1 MNTLD
6 ARFLSPAAQEDLRR
20 RVVKAIRQDGLSQ
33 SAAARTFD
41 VSRTSVMKWLKA
53 VKRGGSAALR
63 SRPRGRR
70 PEPRLKGWQAA
81 TIVKLISDRTPDQLK
96 LPFMLWTREAVRDL
110 IEQRFGISV
119 SPRTAGRYLARW
131 GFTPQKPVRRAYEQN
146 SRAVEQ
152 WLKHDYPAIRAQA
165 KREKAEIH
173 WGDEMGLRSDY
184 QAGRSYARRGQTP
197 VIPGTGK
204 RFSCNVLSS
213 ITNRGRLAF
222 LVFRGKFSADVMIK
236 FLRRLIRNS
245 AYKVFLIVDGHPVHR
260 SAKVRNWVERH
271 ASQLRLFQLPTYSPE
286 LNPDELLNQD
296 VKVNAVGRSRPRDL
310 TEMEADVRSYL
321 RRTQGRPTIVRS
333 YFQERHVQYAAD
345 R

>member
-20 RVVKAIRQDGLSQ
+20 RVVKAIREDGLSQ

-53 VKRGGSAALR
+53 VQRGGSAALR

-70 PEPRLKGWQAA
+70 SEPRLKGWQAA
-81 TIVKLISDRTPDQLK
+81 TIVKLISNRTPDQLR
-96 LPFMLWTREAVRDL
+96 LSFMLWTREAVRDL
-110 IEQRFGISV
+110 IEQRFGIAV

-146 SRAVEQ
+146 PRAVER
-152 WLKHDYPAIRAQA
+152 WLKDEYPAIRAQA

-184 QAGRSYARRGQTP
+184 QAGRSYSRRGQTP

-204 RFSCNVLSS
+204 RFSCSVLSS

-236 FLRRLIRNS
+236 FLRRLIRN
-245 AYKVFLIVDGHPVHR
+245 AQQKVFLIVDSHPVHR
-260 SAKVRNWVERH
+260 SAKVVQWVQRH
-271 ASQLRLFQLPTYSPE
+271 ARQMRLFHLPTYSPE

-296 VKVNAVGRSRPRDL
+296 VKVNAVGRARPRDL
-310 TEMEADVRSYL
+310 ADMETNVRSYL
-321 RRTQGRPTIVRS
+321 RRTQGRPAIVRS
-333 YFQERHVQYAAD
+333 YFEERHVQYAAD
-345 R
+345 C

>member
-1 MNTLD
+1 MSTLD

-20 RVVKAIRQDGLSQ
+20 RVVKAIREDGLSQ

-53 VKRGGSAALR
+53 VERGGVAALR
-63 SRPRGRR
+63 ARIRGRR

-81 TIVKLISDRTPDQLK
+81 TIVKLISVRTPDQLR

-146 SRAVEQ
+146 PRAVKR
-152 WLKHDYPAIRAQA
+152 WLQNEYPAIRAQA
-165 KREKAEIH
+165 KREKAVIH

-184 QAGRSYARRGQTP
+184 QAGRSYSRRGQTP
-197 VIPGTGK
+197 VVPGTGK

-245 AYKVFLIVDGHPVHR
+245 TQKVFLIVDSHPVHR
-260 SAKVRNWVERH
+260 SAKVMHWAERH
-271 ASQLRLFQLPTYSPE
+271 AHQLRLFHLPTYSPE

-310 TEMEADVRSYL
+310 AEMEAHVRSYL
-321 RRTQGRPTIVRS
+321 RRTQGRPAIVRS
-333 YFQERHVQYAAD
+333 YFEERHVKYAAH

>member
-1 MNTLD
+1 MSTLD

-20 RVVKAIRQDGLSQ
+20 RVVKAIREDGLSQ

-53 VKRGGSAALR
+53 VERGGVAALR
-63 SRPRGRR
+63 ARIRGRR

-81 TIVKLISDRTPDQLK
+81 TIVKLISVRTPDQLR

-146 SRAVEQ
+146 PRAVKR
-152 WLKHDYPAIRAQA
+152 WLQNEYPAIRAQA
-165 KREKAEIH
+165 KREKAVIH

-184 QAGRSYARRGQTP
+184 QAGRSYSRRGQTP
-197 VIPGTGK
+197 VVPGTGK

-236 FLRRLIRNS
+236 FLQRLIRNS
-245 AYKVFLIVDGHPVHR
+245 TQKVFLIVDSHPVHR
-260 SAKVRNWVERH
+260 SAKVMHWAERH
-271 ASQLRLFQLPTYSPE
+271 AHQLRLFHLPTYSPE

-310 TEMEADVRSYL
+310 AEMEAHVRSYL
-321 RRTQGRPTIVRS
+321 RRTQGRPAIVRS
-333 YFQERHVQYAAD
+333 YFEERHVKYAAH

>member
-1 MNTLD
+1 MYSMSSRHISLK
-6 ARFLSPAAQEDLRR
+6 LSRL
-20 RVVKAIRQDGLSQ
+20 
-33 SAAARTFD
+33 
-41 VSRTSVMKWLKA
+41 
-53 VKRGGSAALR
+53 
-63 SRPRGRR
+63 R
-70 PEPRLKGWQAA
+70 PE
-81 TIVKLISDRTPDQLK
+81 TC
-96 LPFMLWTREAVRDL
+96 
-110 IEQRFGISV
+110 
-119 SPRTAGRYLARW
+119 
-131 GFTPQKPVRRAYEQN
+131 
-146 SRAVEQ
+146 
-152 WLKHDYPAIRAQA
+152 
-165 KREKAEIH
+165 
-173 WGDEMGLRSDY
+173 
-184 QAGRSYARRGQTP
+184 QTP

>member
-6 ARFLSPAAQEDLRR
+6 ARFLPPAAQEDLRR
-20 RVVKAIRQDGLSQ
+20 RVVKAIREDGLSQ
-33 SAAARTFD
+33 AAAARTFD

-53 VKRGGSAALR
+53 VERGGANALR
-63 SRPRGRR
+63 SRVRGRR
-70 PEPRLKGWQAA
+70 PEPLLKGWQAA

-110 IEQRFGISV
+110 IEQRFGYSV

-146 SRAVEQ
+146 TRVVQQ
-152 WLKHDYPAIRAQA
+152 WLKNEYPAIRAQA

-184 QAGRSYARRGQTP
+184 QAGRSYARRGHTP

-204 RFSCNVLSS
+204 RFACNVISS

-222 LVFRGKFSADVMIK
+222 LVFRGKFSAEVMIK
-236 FLRRLIRNS
+236 FLRRLLRNS
-245 AYKVFLIVDGHPVHR
+245 AQKVCLIVDGHPVHR
-260 SAKVRNWVERH
+260 SAKVRQWVLRH
-271 ASQLRLFQLPTYSPE
+271 SGQLRLFHLPTYSPE

-310 TEMEADVRSYL
+310 DEMEADVRSYL
-321 RRTQGRPTIVRS
+321 RRTQGRPAIVRS

-345 R
+345 C

>member
-1 MNTLD
+1 MKTLD

-20 RVVKAIRQDGLSQ
+20 RVVKAIREDGLSQ

-63 SRPRGRR
+63 SGIRGRR

-81 TIVKLISDRTPDQLK
+81 TIVKLICDRTPDQLK

-110 IEQRFGISV
+110 IEQRFRISV

-146 SRAVEQ
+146 RRAVEQ
-152 WLKHDYPAIRAQA
+152 WLKNDYPAIRAQA
-165 KREKAEIH
+165 QREQAEIH

-204 RFSCNVLSS
+204 RFSCSVVSS
-213 ITNRGRLAF
+213 ITNRGRLMF
-222 LVFRGKFSADVMIK
+222 MVFRGKFSADVMIK

-245 AYKVFLIVDGHPVHR
+245 SSRVFLIVDSHPVHR
-260 SAKVRNWVERH
+260 SAKVVHWVARH
-271 ASQLRLFQLPTYSPE
+271 ADQLRLFHLPTYSPE

-321 RRTQGRPTIVRS
+321 RRTQGRPAIVRS
-333 YFQERHVQYAAD
+333 YFEERHVQYAAD
-345 R
+345 Q

>member
-1 MNTLD
+1 MYTLD
-6 ARFLSPAAQEDLRR
+6 ARFLSPASQEDLRR
-20 RVVKAIRQDGLSQ
+20 RVVKAIREDGLSQ
-33 SAAARTFD
+33 AAAARTFD

-53 VKRGGSAALR
+53 VERGGVNALR
-63 SRPRGRR
+63 SRVRGRR
-70 PEPRLKGWQAA
+70 PESLLKGWQAA

-110 IEQRFGISV
+110 IEQRFGLSV

-131 GFTPQKPVRRAYEQN
+131 GFTPQKPVRRAYEQ
-146 SRAVEQ
+146 SSQAVEQ
-152 WLKHDYPAIRAQA
+152 WLKNEYPAIRAQA

-204 RFSCNVLSS
+204 RFACNVISS

-222 LVFRGKFSADVMIK
+222 LVFRGKFSAEVMIK
-236 FLRRLIRNS
+236 FLRRLLRNS
-245 AYKVFLIVDGHPVHR
+245 AQKVFLIVDGHPVHR
-260 SAKVRNWVERH
+260 SAKVRQWVLRH
-271 ASQLRLFQLPTYSPE
+271 ADQLRLLHLPTYSPE

-310 TEMEADVRSYL
+310 NEMEADVRSYL
-321 RRTQGRPTIVRS
+321 RRTQGRPAIVRS
-333 YFQERHVQYAAD
+333 YFQERHVLYAAD
-345 R
+345 C

>member
-1 MNTLD
+1 MDTLD

-20 RVVKAIRQDGLSQ
+20 RVVRAIRQDGLSQ

-41 VSRTSVMKWLKA
+41 VSRTSVMKWLQA
-53 VKRGGSAALR
+53 VERGGLAGLR
-63 SRPRGRR
+63 SRPRGRP

-146 SRAVEQ
+146 RRAVAA
-152 WLKHDYPAIRAQA
+152 WLKNEYPAIRAQA

-184 QAGRSYARRGQTP
+184 QAGRSYARRGHTP
-197 VIPGTGK
+197 VIRGTGQ
-204 RFSCNVLSS
+204 RFSCGVLSS

-222 LVFRGKFSADVMIK
+222 LVFRGKFSADVLIK

-245 AYKVFLIVDGHPVHR
+245 TQKVFLIVDSHPVHR
-260 SAKVRNWVERH
+260 SAKVRNWVQRH
-271 ASQLRLFQLPTYSPE
+271 ADQLRLFHLPTYSPE

-296 VKVNAVGRSRPRDL
+296 VKVNAVGRQRPRNL
-310 TEMEADVRSYL
+310 PEMEAGVRSYL
-321 RRTQGRPTIVRS
+321 RRTQGRPAIVRS
-333 YFQERHVQYAAD
+333 YFEERHVQYAAD